1 MPAAI
6 WTVPP
11 LGARLI
17 AARSAAV
24 SWVGVFVQRPPAALP
39 PVVSMSDTGGCVR
52 VSTTSVAVTPTQRA
66 KYRAALGARRVAGGA
81 GCGTFHGLFAGLVIA
96 TPCRPW

>member
-1 MPAAI
+1 M

-11 LGARLI
+11 LGAPLI
-17 AARSAAV
+17 AASSAAV
-24 SWVGVFVQRPPAALP
+24 SWVGVFVQLTPAALP

-52 VSTTSVAVTPTQRA
+52 MSTTSVAVTATQRA

-81 GCGTFHGLFAGLVIA
+81 GWGTFHGLFAGLVIA
-96 TPCRPW
+96 IPRRSW